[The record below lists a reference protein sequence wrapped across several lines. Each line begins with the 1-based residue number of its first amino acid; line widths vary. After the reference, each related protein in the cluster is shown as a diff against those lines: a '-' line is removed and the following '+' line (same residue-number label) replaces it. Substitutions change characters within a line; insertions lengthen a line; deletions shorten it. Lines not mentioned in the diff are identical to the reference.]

1 MKSFFK
7 NTGVLFALLLT
18 STAFIAA
25 DTNTSV
31 PQKINIDSRFILEG
45 KKSIDPRAIEK
56 IDTMGSELFVK
67 TGVNV
72 YIYAVERY
80 ANKKHDDTKSKM
92 AFIKSFESNITKDL
106 KDPFVLLSLSVED
119 MHINIRYSEELAS
132 AIDRDSILD
141 VNIIPVL
148 VSKDKNSLYAKL
160 SAALLNGYAAIT
172 DSVAESRGLE
182 LDSSIGSEG
191 TTFAAIW
198 RVFMYTV
205 ISIGLLVYSYAL
217 YRGRRRKKIDADF

>member
-7 NTGVLFALLLT
+7 YTGVLFALLLT
-18 STAFIAA
+18 PTAYLTA

-31 PQKINIDSRFILEG
+31 PKKINIDSKFILEG
-45 KKSIDPRAIEK
+45 NKNIDPRAIEK

-80 ANKKHDDTKSKM
+80 ANKKHKDTKSKIE
-92 AFIKSFESNITKDL
+92 FIKSFESNITKDL
-106 KDPFVLLSLSVED
+106 KDPFALLTVSVED
-119 MHINIRYSEELAS
+119 QHVNIIYSDELKS
-132 AIDRDSILD
+132 AIDRENILD
-141 VNIIPVL
+141 RNIIPL
-148 VSKDKNSLYAKL
+148 LISKDKNSVYAKM

-172 DSVAESRGLE
+172 DSIADSKGLK

-191 TTFAAIW
+191 TTFSAIW
-198 RVFMYTV
+198 RVFMYTI
-205 ISIGLLVYSYAL
+205 ISIGLLFYFYAL
-217 YRGRRRKKIDADF
+217 YKGRKK